1 MNITFKLELNN
12 RPKQD
17 KTSSILLRITQ
28 GKKLKRISTGIF
40 VFAEHFNKK
49 ADFGK
54 WIRRSNPDYSK
65 LNSDLEKKIK
75 EAKEALSN
83 TNKTINN
90 PSLSRIISE
99 IRFKDTGSFIDY
111 FEEKLVQFKNTKS
124 ISYHKHLTSKLNNL
138 KEFLNKQDLLFTE
151 LNVSFLNR
159 FEAYLMDSKRDKGA
173 LNSNS
178 AISNLRAIRTIL
190 YEAIK
195 EERYEGKNPFYVK
208 KLSEFK
214 VVKMKLS
221 IQEVKNLEGL
231 ELEKGSS
238 LWHTKNYFLFAF
250 YAAGTRF
257 SDIAQLKWD
266 NIQEGR
272 LSFIMDKTEKGHS
285 INLIPKALEIL
296 EQYRN
301 PTSRPDSFVFPI
313 FDSWVKD
320 ADLKTLQSQIG
331 SKNAMINVDLKKIQ
345 KLAEIEKKMTFHL
358 SRHSFADIL
367 RSKGASVYD
376 IKNLLGHSDIKITER
391 YLKGFDTETSDKALN
406 EGLDF

>member
-1 MNITFKLELNN
+1 M
-12 RPKQD
+12 
-17 KTSSILLRITQ
+17 
-28 GKKLKRISTGIF
+28 
-40 VFAEHFNKK
+40 
-49 ADFGK
+49 
-54 WIRRSNPDYSK
+54 
-65 LNSDLEKKIK
+65 
-75 EAKEALSN
+75 SN